1 MYKFSDILGQGAIT
15 AHLRQAMRHGSVSH
29 AYILNGEK
37 GSGRRML
44 AETFAAALQCTSKDE
59 EKPCGHCASCRKAD
73 SRNHPDII
81 TVAHRPKSS
90 SDKQTALGVDDIRA
104 MRSDVMIKPY
114 SSEHKVYIVPG
125 AESMTVQAQN
135 ALLKTLEEPPA
146 YAVIL
151 LIADGLENF
160 LPTVRSRCI
169 TLPVKPVP
177 EEQIRQFLTVK
188 HSVEKEKADM
198 CARFARGNVGRALEL
213 AESEEFG
220 AWKEKTISLFRN
232 LPRTDAAGI
241 AEAVHSIGEEGQT
254 GLFMD
259 FIRSWCRD
267 VIFCAVTG
275 QAQGL
280 IFTEEVQYIKE
291 AAVYLSDEAAQR
303 ITEAV
308 DRADRRLSFRV
319 NTEVTLE
326 MMLLE
331 IRNCLMERP
340 PQQRSIGLHT
350 VR

>member
-1 MYKFSDILGQGAIT
+1 
-15 AHLRQAMRHGSVSH
+15 
-29 AYILNGEK
+29 
-37 GSGRRML
+37 ML
-44 AETFAAALQCTSKDE
+44 AETFAAALQCTSEGE
-59 EKPCGHCASCRKAD
+59 EKPCGHCASCRRAD
-73 SRNHPDII
+73 SHNHPDII
-81 TVAHRPKSS
+81 TVTHQPKSS

-104 MRSDVMIKPY
+104 MRADVMIKPY
-114 SSEHKVYIVPG
+114 SSEHKVYIVPN

-177 EEQIRQFLTVK
+177 EEQMRKFLVEK
-188 HSVEKEKADM
+188 HSIEKGKAAM

-220 AWKEKTISLFRN
+220 ALKEKLVTLFRD

-241 AEAVHSIGEEGQT
+241 AETVHAIHEQGQT
-254 GLFMD
+254 DLFMD
-259 FIRSWCRD
+259 FTRSWCRD
-267 VIFCAVTG
+267 VILCAVTG
-275 QAQGL
+275 RAQGL

-291 AAVYLSDEAAQR
+291 AAVHLSDEAAQR

-319 NTEVTLE
+319 NAEITLE

-331 IRNCLMERP
+331 IRNCLVAHSYRN
-340 PQQRSIGLHT
+340 T
-350 VR
+350 